1 MANNK
6 FFCET
11 FLKSGNSYAKK
22 RDLENLL
29 LYKKKEPLKNFFWK
43 LGNLGNLLKS
53 KFTKTFNF
61 QYNFFFKKLPSKIKP
76 INLFKYGSRKKRI
89 QRFLSL

>member
-29 LYKKKEPLKNFFWK
+29 LYKKKGRRFGLRAV
-43 LGNLGNLLKS
+43 LGAS
-53 KFTKTFNF
+53 
-61 QYNFFFKKLPSKIKP
+61 
-76 INLFKYGSRKKRI
+76 
-89 QRFLSL
+89 